1 MSTATLTSKGQ
12 ITVPAGMR
20 DDLRLVPGSK
30 LEFEKQPNGDYLV
43 RRKTIDIRQLR
54 GVLKGKTDRVLTVE
68 QMRDAVAAEAA
79 ARLDRSR

>member
-12 ITVPAGMR
+12 ITVPAEMR

-43 RRKTIDIRQLR
+43 RRKTIDISQLR
-54 GVLKGKTDRVLTVE
+54 GILKGKTDAVLTVE
-68 QMRDAVAAEAA
+68 QMKDAVAAEAA

>member
-12 ITVPAGMR
+12 ITVPVEMR
-20 DDLRLVPGSK
+20 NDLRLIPGSK

-54 GVLKGKTDRVLTVE
+54 GILKGKTDRVLTVE

-79 ARLDRSR
+79 GRLDRSR